1 MILIIMNC
9 ILLLLT
15 TAFNIS
21 KQCKIYEMTTVNC
34 HCIGN
39 EVNLYNTIRYYDQMK
54 FKLRNFIFMKEFGVK
69 IFFYRNFSYRKD
81 IIMKM

>member
-1 MILIIMNC
+1 MKLKRNEMKMILIIMNC
-9 ILLLLT
+9 ILLLT

-39 EVNLYNTIRYYDQMK
+39 EVNFIQYNSL
-54 FKLRNFIFMKEFGVK
+54 LRSNEI
-69 IFFYRNFSYRKD
+69 
-81 IIMKM
+81 

>member
-21 KQCKIYEMTTVNC
+21 KQCKIYEMTIVNC

-39 EVNLYNTIRYYDQMK
+39 EVNFILYNSS
-54 FKLRNFIFMKEFGVK
+54 L
-69 IFFYRNFSYRKD
+69 
-81 IIMKM
+81 

>member
-1 MILIIMNC
+1 MKLKRNEMKIILIVMNC

-15 TAFNIS
+15 TALNIS

-39 EVNLYNTIRYYDQMK
+39 EVNFISHNLS
-54 FKLRNFIFMKEFGVK
+54 LRSNG
-69 IFFYRNFSYRKD
+69 S
-81 IIMKM
+81 